1 MFQLFK
7 KTRELENKIDAF
19 LDTILQASL
28 EYREGMKYYLSG
40 QMEDFEKRV
49 QEVDRLEG
57 KADTLRREIENT
69 IYAEMLL
76 PEARG
81 DVLALLENSDDVLNA
96 LADSLVEFS
105 VERPEILPEHQED
118 WQNLVEVSL
127 KAVEE
132 MVAAVRAYFKDI
144 AAVKNHIA
152 GIMFYEKESDK
163 VGEKLKRQI
172 FGRTDLRLSHKMHL
186 RSFVAFIQDLADR
199 AEDVGDRLSI
209 YVIKRLV

>member
-28 EYREGMKYYLSG
+28 EYREGMKYYLQG
-40 QMEDFEKRV
+40 EWEDFEHRV

-57 KADTLRREIENT
+57 KADSLRREIENT
-69 IYAEMLL
+69 IYAQMLL

-105 VERPEILPEHQED
+105 VEKPEILPELQED

-127 KAVEE
+127 QAVAE

-144 AAVKNHIA
+144 AAVRNHIA
-152 GIMFYEKESDK
+152 SIMFYEKESDK

-186 RSFVAFIQDLADR
+186 RTFISFIQDLADR

>member
-7 KTRELENKIDAF
+7 KTRELENRIDAF

-28 EYREGMKYYLSG
+28 EYREGMKYYLQG
-40 QMEDFEKRV
+40 DLEDFEHRV

-69 IYAEMLL
+69 IYAQMLL

-105 VERPEILPEHQED
+105 VEKPEILPEFHDD

-127 KAVEE
+127 KAVEA
-132 MVAAVRAYFKDI
+132 MVAGVRAYFKDI
-144 AAVKNHIA
+144 AAVRNHIA
-152 GIMFYEKESDK
+152 TIMFYEKESDK
-163 VGEKLKRQI
+163 VGQKLKQEI
-172 FGRTDLRLSHKMHL
+172 FGRADLRLSHKMHL
-186 RSFVAFIQDLADR
+186 RTFISFIQDLADR